1 MTCRPAVAELN
12 LTPATVH
19 RELSYGRETPDE
31 AVRDLTDVL
40 LRRVETVVEPC
51 GTFRLYDG
59 RASADLVE
67 LEEGTVLPVG
77 EALAGVL
84 AGCHRFAV
92 FAATVGEA
100 YGELR
105 AHHRDD
111 PVADYV
117 LDGIGNC
124 VVAAVGKLLEHR
136 IAAEVPT
143 LRHGSRIAPGYCG
156 WPLVGQRD
164 IFRLLGGEPCGIT
177 LTSSCLMRPL
187 KSISGIVGI
196 GRDIRPGGHGCRWCS
211 LDNCA
216 RRKGKRHG

>member
-1 MTCRPAVAELN
+1 MYRPAVAELN
-12 LTPATVH
+12 LTPARIY
-19 RELSYGRETPDE
+19 RELGYDRETPDE
-31 AVRDLTDVL
+31 EIRELTGAL
-40 LRRVETVVEPC
+40 LERVETVVKPC

-59 RASADLVE
+59 RAGAGVVE
-67 LEEGTVLPVG
+67 LDEGAVLPVG

-84 AGCHRFAV
+84 AGCHSFAV
-92 FAATVGEA
+92 LAATAGDA

-105 AHHRDD
+105 DDHRDD

-124 VVAAVGKLLEHR
+124 VVAAVGRLLEHR

-143 LRHGSRIAPGYCG
+143 QRHGSRISPGYCG

-177 LTSSCLMRPL
+177 LTSGCLMRPL

-196 GRDIRPGGHGCRWCS
+196 GHDVRPGGHGCRWCS